1 MQVAVK
7 PEPHTQNQEVMHGEE
22 TERAAAAARAQ
33 VAADRLAQHSRELQL
48 KLQTD
53 AAAKEKAK
61 ADIAARK
68 KVLEAEA
75 AAATLAQEAERAAAD
90 AMAAHAVREA
100 KAAELV
106 ERKAAEQAAKQVAE
120 QKRTAEEEAAAKA
133 ATDGMLAKQ
142 AAVAELEALKKDAE
156 DAAAAKLEAAQK
168 VAEDAARKI
177 SDDAELANQEW
188 EDKIAAEELIN
199 QKTDAKK
206 AAEEPQASK
215 PTAAATTSN
224 EADRTKNA
232 SKMLTKEIEATRMG
246 GKIAGKTSGGYNVQI
261 SVPTEILQVATEAQ
275 EKSTFETADMEM
287 QEDHTET
294 EILQVAME
302 AQEEATFETA
312 EIEMQEDHT
321 GAAADRSSPNDDSFD
336 EKNGSLPKKK
346 DLSNDKHDLLPHLD
360 YTAQDA
366 TELSK
371 LAASLCEEG
380 NEIEAELLEDQ
391 ANQHVSEITDM
402 DKPIQSC
409 TAQITMAAPV
419 VVEEQMQAEQS
430 ESSEVKALR
439 VAMEQFEK
447 PSDWDTC
454 IAIMERILE
463 SRRKGDDASA
473 DSITNGELFSQVSG
487 FDMMKYGE
495 IFHALDVDGSGSID
509 INEIRSGFEDAVHA
523 KGLAPDFKD
532 LEMIMD
538 NLIHVGSTQVLQL
551 PAFSVFLA
559 VSEAHTQHSEK

>member
-1 MQVAVK
+1 
-7 PEPHTQNQEVMHGEE
+7 
-22 TERAAAAARAQ
+22 
-33 VAADRLAQHSRELQL
+33 
-48 KLQTD
+48 
-53 AAAKEKAK
+53 
-61 ADIAARK
+61 
-68 KVLEAEA
+68 
-75 AAATLAQEAERAAAD
+75 
-90 AMAAHAVREA
+90 
-100 KAAELV
+100 
-106 ERKAAEQAAKQVAE
+106 
-120 QKRTAEEEAAAKA
+120 
-133 ATDGMLAKQ
+133 
-142 AAVAELEALKKDAE
+142 
-156 DAAAAKLEAAQK
+156 
-168 VAEDAARKI
+168 
-177 SDDAELANQEW
+177 
-188 EDKIAAEELIN
+188 
-199 QKTDAKK
+199 
-206 AAEEPQASK
+206 
-215 PTAAATTSN
+215 
-224 EADRTKNA
+224 
-232 SKMLTKEIEATRMG
+232 MG